1 MPSEDLVP
9 FSDLADSHPLTLNG
23 DDTLIAVAQPD
34 TSTETG
40 YVSQTTTPNQ
50 LGAHIIQSQTHAGLK
65 TQSKIVENAINSLV
79 DDFTNINIIGS
90 TNDTGSTINSGIF
103 FYLNG
108 VLVRAT
114 TAIADGD
121 TLTSGTNYA
130 TVTAGGLNE
139 LVTPKLITPTYTTG
153 VSYVSGGIYQIG
165 KIVVVQLRL
174 SLTSSFSGGADM
186 VSGLPVPATSGSSY
200 LRFWTINGTVSISA
214 DGVIGGYDVAA
225 GTIIINGTYICS

>member
-1 MPSEDLVP
+1 MARLQDFQTVSPASTDNILIVQP
-9 FSDLADSHPLTLNG
+9 TGQGLATVGSTIGNKAPKTDLASISIT
-23 DDTLIAVAQPD
+23 
-34 TSTETG
+34 
-40 YVSQTTTPNQ
+40 
-50 LGAHIIQSQTHAGLK
+50 
-65 TQSKIVENAINSLV
+65 
-79 DDFTNINIIGS
+79 GS
-90 TNDTGSTINSGIF
+90 TNNTGSTISACTF

-108 VLVRAT
+108 SLVRAKT
-114 TAIADGD
+114 NIANGA
-121 TLTSGTNYA
+121 TLTVNTNYEV
-130 TVTAGGLNE
+130 VTAGGLNE

-186 VSGLPVPATSGSSY
+186 VSGLPAPATSGSSY

-214 DGVIGGYDVAA
+214 AGVIGGYDVAA